1 MKPRGKTKEIVLNV
15 NEIDTLI
22 QKAIA
27 VIDTKDQYEIRRF
40 LEEASRK
47 CLEIRNQF
55 DPM

>member
-27 VIDTKDQYEIRRF
+27 VIDTKNQYEIRKY

-47 CLEIRNQF
+47 CFEIRNQF